1 MKLNKAKLNK
11 LWFSVWHRPGWLRIL
26 ELIGVCDQEDI
37 RIPEQ
42 IDEEAIAY
50 EQEAEKEY
58 QRRILPEARQQEQK
72 FIREIKDEYGEDL
85 IKGRRLEFLDN
96 KIEELNKAIDK
107 IWKEEEEAVGKDV
120 PYWLRKASIEIK
132 NPELVVRKRKSLLI
146 EILLLEHP
154 QKELPGRVSG
164 VEIARALEFP
174 FSQLIQLNKV
184 GFALCPKHK
193 ESRPSF
199 YVKNNWGYCFGC
211 GYQADTIKFLMDKEG
226 LTFPQAVHMLQ

>member
-37 RIPEQ
+37 RILEQ

-50 EQEAEKEY
+50 EMEAKKEY
-58 QRRILPEARQQEQK
+58 RERILPEVRRQEQE
-72 FIREIKDEYGEDL
+72 FIKEIKDEYGADF
-85 IKGRRLEFLDN
+85 IKERRLEFLNN
-96 KIEELNKAIDK
+96 KIEELTSAIDK
-107 IWKEEEEAVGKDV
+107 IWKEEEEAVEKDL
-120 PYWLRKASIEIK
+120 PYWLRKALIEIK
-132 NPELVVRKRKSLLI
+132 NAEQLERKRRFLLI
-146 EILLLEHP
+146 EKLLLEHP
-154 QKELPGRVSG
+154 QKELPGRISEA
-164 VEIARALEFP
+164 EIARALEFS
-174 FSQLIQLNKV
+174 FGQLIQLNKR

-199 YVKNNWGYCFGC
+199 HVRNNYGYCFGC

-226 LTFPQAVHMLQ
+226 LTFPQAVRMLQ